1 MAQFTHHERVWM
13 LENAGKGYKAF
24 GRMQYLRFKI
34 ALWRNKEVE
43 AWQHLYEKLNKNGA
57 N

>member
-43 AWQHLYEKLNKNGA
+43 AWQHLYKKLNNNGA